1 MLITE
6 AKDKKLKGALYI
18 NEWGME
24 EKNATKKK
32 NMQIQHFVTQY
43 AYMGLMEKNKI

>member
-18 NEWGME
+18 NECAME

-32 NMQIQHFVTQY
+32 HMYVPHFVTQS